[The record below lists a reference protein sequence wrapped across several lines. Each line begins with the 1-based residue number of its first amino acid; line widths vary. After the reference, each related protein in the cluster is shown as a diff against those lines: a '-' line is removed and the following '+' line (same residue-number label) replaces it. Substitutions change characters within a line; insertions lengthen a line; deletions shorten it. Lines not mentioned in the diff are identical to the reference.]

1 MSRQQWEVRQGRR
14 ISRRGASEE
23 AFIVHILDETGR
35 SVRSRWFKDRDEADL
50 WAKANHATILA
61 SETGISQASDELP
74 IAIGLTDDELRRIL
88 DQGGLCSVA
97 DVQLMATELL
107 AIRAS
112 RGAAAKLA
120 G

>member
-1 MSRQQWEVRQGRR
+1 MSRQHWEVRQGRR

-23 AFIVHILDETGR
+23 AYIVHILDDNGR
-35 SVRSRWFKDRDEADL
+35 SVRNRWFKDRDEADL

-61 SETGISQASDELP
+61 AESGISQAGEAEP
-74 IAIGLTDDELRRIL
+74 IPMGLTDDELRRIL